1 MVRNKELARKAVRL
15 LLRKLP
21 KDKESLIGTGDFIS
35 LMAELYKRSKDMR
48 NFFVAPEVPHEK
60 KLSLLKA
67 FMDKFGVPSEA
78 VDVFD
83 YLVSINALSLL
94 SEMKRLYDH
103 EVEKIMKMSKGY
115 LYLASPMEEGEIKK
129 IVDSVEKFLNRELEV
144 EVLEDKSLI
153 GGFLFKT
160 SGFVVDVSV
169 KRQLEALSLAGGR

>member
-1 MVRNKELARKAVRL
+1 MVKKKELARKAVRL

-21 KDKESLIGTGDFIS
+21 KDKETLIGTADFLS
-35 LMAELYKRSKDMR
+35 LLAELYKRSKEMR

-60 KLSLLKA
+60 KLGLLKTL
-67 FMDKFGVPSEA
+67 MDKFGVPSEA
-78 VDVFD
+78 QEVFD
-83 YLVSINALSLL
+83 YLISINALSLL

-115 LYLASPMEEGEIKK
+115 LYLAQPMEEQEVNNI
-129 IVDSVEKFLNRELEV
+129 INSIEKFLNRELEV
-144 EVLEDKSLI
+144 EVVEDRSLI

-160 SGFVVDVSV
+160 SGFMVDVSV